1 MFPVDLPLR
10 RQGAGRQAG
19 ARTVFTAVASLL
31 LYRIIPKSRR
41 STRRFIDPDYYLYIF
56 FYSILFCRGARDAMS
71 L

>member
-1 MFPVDLPLR
+1 VFPVDLPRR
-10 RQGAGRQAG
+10 RQGFCGQAG
-19 ARTVFTAVASLL
+19 ARAVFAAVASLL

-56 FYSILFCRGARDAMS
+56 YSILFCRGARDAMS